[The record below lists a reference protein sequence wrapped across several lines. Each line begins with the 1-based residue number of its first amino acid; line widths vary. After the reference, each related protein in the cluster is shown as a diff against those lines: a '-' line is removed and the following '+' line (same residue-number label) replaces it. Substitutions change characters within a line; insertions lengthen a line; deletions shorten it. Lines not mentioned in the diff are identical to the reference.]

1 MATTPLR
8 ELSEPEMLTRK
19 EIETRAQQV
28 LQSASIATLPID
40 PVSLANAE
48 GIKVHTAEFSDNN
61 LSGMISKRGNESVI
75 LVKQTDPDS
84 RKRFTIA
91 HELGHHFLH
100 LTDQEDGAFVDDTI
114 NLFREQFQES
124 APQANRKQETEANR
138 FAAALLMPEPLIR
151 REFALN
157 PDIDYLAWKF
167 GVSEQAMGYRI
178 AELGLR

>member
-1 MATTPLR
+1 MATIPLQA
-8 ELSEPEMLTRK
+8 PQVDMLTRK

-28 LQSASIATLPID
+28 LQSANAAALPID
-40 PVSLANAE
+40 PISLANAA
-48 GIKVHTAEFSDNN
+48 GIKVHTAEFSDSY
-61 LSGMISKRGNESVI
+61 LSGMISKRGPETVI

-100 LTDQEDGAFVDDTI
+100 LTDKEDGAFVDNTI
-114 NLFREQFQES
+114 NLFREQFHDHSPE
-124 APQANRKQETEANR
+124 ADRKQETEANR
-138 FAAALLMPEPLIR
+138 FAAALLMPEALMR
-151 REFALN
+151 REFAQN

>member
-1 MATTPLR
+1 MATLTTYATD
-8 ELSEPEMLTRK
+8 MLTRQD
-19 EIETRAQQV
+19 IESRAQEV
-28 LQSASIATLPID
+28 LQLTGSSNLPID
-40 PVSLANAE
+40 PVTLANAA
-48 GIKVHTAEFSDNN
+48 GIKVHTAEFSNGN
-61 LSGMISKRGNESVI
+61 LSGMISKRGPESVI
-75 LVKQTDPDS
+75 LVKQTDPNT

-114 NLFREQFQES
+114 NLFREQFQDHDHP
-124 APQANRKQETEANR
+124 AVNRQQETEANR
-138 FAAALLMPEPLIR
+138 FAAALLMPEPLMR
-151 REFALN
+151 REFALH